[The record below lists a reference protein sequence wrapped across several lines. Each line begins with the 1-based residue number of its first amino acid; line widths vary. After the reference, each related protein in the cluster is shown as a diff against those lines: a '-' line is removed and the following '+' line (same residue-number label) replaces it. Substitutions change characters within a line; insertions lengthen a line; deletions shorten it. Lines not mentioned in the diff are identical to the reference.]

1 MLGCHGGITWA
12 DWPAHEGRLGVGMS
26 DDSALSMTIPAGS
39 DGARGQA
46 RAPVPRRVLD
56 QMVILREAV
65 RFIDEHGRDQLTMRR
80 LGAELGVE
88 AMALY
93 RYVPG
98 REQLL
103 DGVVELVMDE
113 LYDLTIVG
121 EYVGTWQEFLQRMA
135 HGVRRIAT
143 AHPKIFPLVAT
154 RPPAAPWLR
163 PPLRS
168 LRWVEGFLEGLDYYG
183 FSAESTVLV
192 YRAFSTFLLGHLLLE
207 VATTGNEPL
216 VSAEDDVEFLESND
230 LSRYP
235 RLMAVAE
242 GLGDNA
248 FDDEFEDSLEDL
260 INRIQRE
267 IR

>member
-1 MLGCHGGITWA
+1 MAEDDTNVKHAQPMTDGVQHGRG
-12 DWPAHEGRLGVGMS
+12 AHL
-26 DDSALSMTIPAGS
+26 
-39 DGARGQA
+39 
-46 RAPVPRRVLD
+46 RRTLD
-56 QMVILREAV
+56 RTMILREAV

-113 LYDLTIVG
+113 LYRMTMTADDHA
-121 EYVGTWQEFLQRMA
+121 TWQEFLQLMA
-135 HGVRRIAT
+135 HGVRTVAVE
-143 AHPKIFPLVAT
+143 HPNVFPLVAS

-168 LRWVEGFLEGLDYYG
+168 LRWVEQFLAGLDHYG
-183 FSAESTVLV
+183 FKGQASVDV

-207 VATTGNEPL
+207 VSTTGSEPE
-216 VSAEDDVEFLESND
+216 VSVEEDVEFFESND
-230 LSRYP
+230 LSEYP
-235 RLMAVAE
+235 RVLE
-242 GLGDNA
+242 LSPQLSDDR
-248 FDDEFEDSLEDL
+248 FDVEFEDSLEDL
-260 INRIQRE
+260 INRIELSTR
-267 IR
+267 